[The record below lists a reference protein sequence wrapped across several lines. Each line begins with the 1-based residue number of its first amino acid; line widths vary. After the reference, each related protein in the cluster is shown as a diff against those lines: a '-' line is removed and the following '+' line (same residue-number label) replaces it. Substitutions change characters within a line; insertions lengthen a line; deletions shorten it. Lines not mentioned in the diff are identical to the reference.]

1 MENERSDSA
10 GHIFLRTFLLVLIFV
25 AVVVCLLIIGWRRN
39 PDRSVLGGVPFFAS
53 KADGSDT
60 VLPAAGQG
68 QTLPVQSAGAPEDV
82 QTPGSF
88 DAVAYLTESAD
99 GETAPDPAS
108 GAVSDALDSVP
119 ARLPDIDPESWELIL
134 ANPTHSIA
142 DYHPKTAV
150 FEDVELDERI
160 IPDME
165 AFVEDARS
173 QGLEVVMNSGYRSY
187 EEQQWL
193 FDKKVQQYDGDE
205 ETAATIVARPGT
217 SEHQTGLAADITDGW
232 YEFKNESLED
242 TELYQWMSTHCQDY
256 GFIVRFPKGK
266 EEITGIIYE
275 PWHFRYVGKEAA
287 AYIMEHQL
295 TLEEF
300 LASYGIN

>member
-10 GHIFLRTFLLVLIFV
+10 GHIFLRTLCIVLILL
-25 AVVVCLLIIGWRRN
+25 AVVVCLLITGWKRN
-39 PDRSVLGGVPFFAS
+39 PDRSVLNRVPFFAS
-53 KADGSDT
+53 KTNGSDT
-60 VLPAAGQG
+60 VPAAAGQG
-68 QTLPVQSAGAPEDV
+68 QTLPVQSAGALKDV

-88 DAVAYLTESAD
+88 DAVAHLTESAD

-134 ANPTHSIA
+134 ANPTHSIS
-142 DYHPKTAV
+142 DYHPKTAP

-165 AFVEDARS
+165 AFVEAARS

-193 FDKKVQQYDGDE
+193 FDNKVQQYDGDE

-242 TELYQWMSTHCQDY
+242 TDLYQWMSTHCQDY

-266 EEITGIIYE
+266 EDVTGIIYE